1 MSKTRFNELELTDDG
16 DDSVTFYFKTGTM
29 GVSEADADGDEG
41 NIDFEEDVYYWKS
54 RPDDNGIQDFSIART
69 FTITQYTPSGIINR
83 QMTINPAQIVT
94 SASGDGQTYYYTT
107 FVPDGNRLYFPQG
120 KEGMIY
126 RGYNGLIN
134 TTSDF
139 ITPTASTDSVDS
151 DYGFNIKELSSVVFI
166 VNDNEITSNTT
177 VKINDI
183 VKLKLT
189 ANNSFKEPTTY
200 QDSAMSAWCDS
211 TTNMITFTVGGYT
224 FAPSLSS
231 NSSGTQWT
239 GSFTVSSS
247 YSSGALSFNVNFLD
261 IYDNRADR
269 ITETTNG
276 YGITLDTTV
285 PTVNNVTS
293 STDDGLYTTDDVISI
308 QVVFSESVYVT
319 GTPQLSIDTGTDVN
333 YSSGTGSNTLTFNYT
348 VVAGDTSSDLA
359 YASTNSLL
367 LNSGTIMDAAGND
380 ATLTLATPGA
390 SGSLNYNKNIVIDTA
405 GPTMT
410 ISSTDISSGGT
421 SNHSPLQ
428 LTFEA
433 SEATTDFVVSH
444 ITTSHGSLNSLT
456 TTDNI
461 TFTTDLT
468 PESTDHTCTIS
479 VDAGKFTDA
488 AGNSNAV
495 SNTFTWNYDGTAPT
509 MTIYSTDISSG
520 STSNDLS
527 IGLTFEVS
535 EATEDFDIGDITVT
549 NGTLSDFESIS
560 SLVYTATFTPSANG
574 ECTIN
579 VEAGSFT
586 DTVGF
591 QNLASDTFTWTYLRN
606 APEMTITSNTIS
618 NNSTSNDS
626 SIILI
631 FTSSITTNNFGVGDI
646 TVTNGSLRNF
656 YSKSSS
662 VYSAILTPTSNGICT
677 IYVKAGAFTDIA
689 NLQNVESN
697 TFTWSYDGL
706 PPNVIITSS
715 EINNGDSYNS
725 YLNLTFTISESVN
738 KFLEKYISVTNGNIS
753 NFKGSGTSYTA
764 TFTPKNQGVCT
775 IYISKHLFKDLYNN
789 LNSAST
795 KFSWTYNNIPPN
807 KPTVKFTSVNLPL
820 NYNYTTGSSM
830 FYYNSNARGTTN
842 DYYNNQLSI
851 EFSNDVYKWDYSTD
865 GGITYNLT
873 YGNTLGSI
881 VLNNGTYT
889 SGKIIIRNYDAAGN
903 VSSVINGKQIII
915 QENDD
920 GNIIQN
926 SSEGMSRYMRR
937 AQYIRLYSK

>member
-410 ISSTDISSGGT
+410 ISSTDISSG
-421 SNHSPLQ
+421 
-428 LTFEA
+428 
-433 SEATTDFVVSH
+433 
-444 ITTSHGSLNSLT
+444 
-456 TTDNI
+456 
-461 TFTTDLT
+461 
-468 PESTDHTCTIS
+468 
-479 VDAGKFTDA
+479 
-488 AGNSNAV
+488 
-495 SNTFTWNYDGTAPT
+495 
-509 MTIYSTDISSG
+509 
-520 STSNDLS
+520 STSNDLY